1 MADTWLDPRPAPDP
15 ARDQVPDRGRGPR
28 ADDRA
33 DSGYAVPPVPAGLD
47 DQPGPHRVAWA
58 GRGSVMTEAPAQRR
72 EQPGPL
78 SPGPAGAHEAS
89 TGEAG
94 RDEASTGVAGG
105 GPAATPASPGVL
117 PARSRWSRVGWMFA
131 AIWLVYLAQPVGKL
145 WSDPNLARRYL
156 GLADLIAF
164 AVLFIVTFAAA
175 RSLRDFRN
183 RRISRRI
190 GVAALAAESVLVG
203 LAYVALGPSAGSLL
217 IYVGVMAVFLLP
229 TRVGWTAVS
238 VFVAVSLIVPW
249 ASGWTVDGTM
259 AFQIFVSALAAWGV
273 SHVIQRNAQLVE
285 ARNEIT
291 RLALAEQRNQFSR
304 DMHDIL
310 GHSLTVVAVKA
321 ELAGRLTS
329 LDPERAGI
337 EIADV
342 ERIAR
347 QALADVRAAA
357 AGYREVTLAGELAS
371 ARTALAAAGIEAD
384 LPDHDLSG
392 IPRPW
397 QELFGWAVREGVT
410 NVVRHSGATGCRIRV
425 TPSEVEISDNGGGPP
440 VPADGTAHGPGEGDA
455 WLAHQVDTGAGGCGP
470 ASGHGLAGLR
480 ERAAGSGAR
489 VTVGRPAG
497 GGFALRVRMS

>member
-1 MADTWLDPRPAPDP
+1 
-15 ARDQVPDRGRGPR
+15 
-28 ADDRA
+28 
-33 DSGYAVPPVPAGLD
+33 
-47 DQPGPHRVAWA
+47 
-58 GRGSVMTEAPAQRR
+58 MTEAPAQRR
-72 EQPGPL
+72 GRPGPL
-78 SPGPAGAHEAS
+78 SPGPLSPGPLGAGPAGASEAS
-89 TGEAG
+89 TG
-94 RDEASTGVAGG
+94 DASTGVAGS
-105 GPAATPASPGVL
+105 GPAATPAPPGIL
-117 PARSRWSRVGWMFA
+117 PPRSRWSRAGWMFA
-131 AIWLVYLAQPVGKL
+131 AIWLVYLAQPIGKL

-183 RRISRRI
+183 RRVPRRI

-203 LAYVALGPSAGSLL
+203 LAYAALGPPAGSLL

-229 TRVGWTAVS
+229 TRVAWAAVS
-238 VFVAVSLIVPW
+238 AFVAVSLIVPW
-249 ASGWTVDGTM
+249 AHGWTVNGTM
-259 AFQIFVSALAAWGV
+259 AFQIFISALAAWGV

-410 NVVRHSGATGCRIRV
+410 NVVRHSGATRCRIRV
-425 TPSEVEISDNGGGPP
+425 TASGVEISDDGCGPP
-440 VPADGTAHGPGEGDA
+440 APADGTAHGAGECDA
-455 WLAHQVDTGAGGCGP
+455 WLAHHLDTAAGGCRAG
-470 ASGHGLAGLR
+470 GHGLAGLR

-497 GGFALRVRMS
+497 GGFALRVRMP

>member
-1 MADTWLDPRPAPDP
+1 
-15 ARDQVPDRGRGPR
+15 
-28 ADDRA
+28 
-33 DSGYAVPPVPAGLD
+33 
-47 DQPGPHRVAWA
+47 
-58 GRGSVMTEAPAQRR
+58 MTEAPAQRR
-72 EQPGPL
+72 ER
-78 SPGPAGAHEAS
+78 PGPACAGQAS
-89 TGEAG
+89 TNQASSDEAG
-94 RDEASTGVAGG
+94 TGMAGSS
-105 GPAATPASPGVL
+105 PAATPASPGM

-131 AIWLVYLAQPVGKL
+131 AIWLVYLAQPMAKL
-145 WSDPNLARRYL
+145 WSDPDLARRYL

-164 AVLFIVTFAAA
+164 AAVFILTFAAA
-175 RSLRDFRN
+175 RFLRDQRN
-183 RRISRRI
+183 GVLSRQI
-190 GVAALAAESVLVG
+190 GVAVVAAETVFVG
-203 LAYVALGPSAGSLL
+203 LAYAVLGQSATGLL
-217 IYVGVMAVFLLP
+217 IYVSVMAVFLLP
-229 TRVGWTAVS
+229 TRAGWVAVGA
-238 VFVAVSLIVPW
+238 FVAASLIIPW
-249 ASGWTVDGTM
+249 ANGWTVDGTM

-329 LDPERAGI
+329 LDPERAGT

-347 QALADVRAAA
+347 LALADVRAAA

-384 LPDHDLSG
+384 LPDQDLSS
-392 IPRPW
+392 IPRPR

-410 NVVRHSGATGCRIRV
+410 NVVRHSGATRCRIRV
-425 TPSEVEISDNGGGPP
+425 TGSEVEISDDGSGPP
-440 VPADGTAHGPGEGDA
+440 APADGTAHGPGECDT
-455 WLAHQVDTGAGGCGP
+455 WLARHLDTVAGGCGP

-480 ERAAGSGAR
+480 ERAAGAGGR
-489 VTVGRPAG
+489 VTVGRPAA
-497 GGFALRVRMS
+497 GGFALRVRVS